1 MKEDFNKIFFA
12 IQAVLIF
19 SLFWLIPNSIII
31 QLILILDLLFVVYL
45 AEFVSESDKEIA
57 ALRRDVEQNSIEI
70 ELIDSNFNDKVNE
83 LVDKFEKKKTTRK
96 TTKKETKKA
105 ASKK

>member
-19 SLFWLIPNSIII
+19 SLFWLIPNSIIV
-31 QLILILDLLFVVYL
+31 QLILVLDLLFVVYL

-57 ALRRDVEQNSIEI
+57 ALRKDVEQNSLEI
-70 ELIDSNFNDKVNE
+70 ELIDSNFNDKINE
-83 LVDKFEKKKTTRK
+83 LIDKTKKKTVKK
-96 TTKKETKKA
+96 TTKKV

>member
-19 SLFWLIPNSIII
+19 SLFWLIPNSIIV
-31 QLILILDLLFVVYL
+31 QLILVLDLLFVVYL

-57 ALRRDVEQNSIEI
+57 ALRRDVEQISLEI

-83 LVDKFEKKKTTRK
+83 LIDKTKKKKTVKK
-96 TTKKETKKA
+96 TTKKV

>member
-19 SLFWLIPNSIII
+19 SLFWLIPNSIIV
-31 QLILILDLLFVVYL
+31 QLILVLDLLFVVYL

-57 ALRRDVEQNSIEI
+57 TLRRDVEQISLEI

-83 LVDKFEKKKTTRK
+83 LIDKTKKKKTVKK
-96 TTKKETKKA
+96 TTKKV

>member
-1 MKEDFNKIFFA
+1 MKEDFNKLFFA

-19 SLFWLIPNSIII
+19 SLFWLIPNSIIV

-45 AEFVSESDKEIA
+45 AEFVLESDKEIA
-57 ALRRDVEQNSIEI
+57 SLRKDVEQNSLEI

-83 LVDKFEKKKTTRK
+83 LFDKIEKKKTVKK
-96 TTKKETKKA
+96 TAKKV

>member
-19 SLFWLIPNSIII
+19 SLFWLIPNSIIV
-31 QLILILDLLFVVYL
+31 QLILVLDLLFVVYL

-57 ALRRDVEQNSIEI
+57 TLRRDVEQISLEI
-70 ELIDSNFNDKVNE
+70 ELIDSNFNDKINE
-83 LVDKFEKKKTTRK
+83 LIDKTKKKTVKK
-96 TTKKETKKA
+96 TTKKV